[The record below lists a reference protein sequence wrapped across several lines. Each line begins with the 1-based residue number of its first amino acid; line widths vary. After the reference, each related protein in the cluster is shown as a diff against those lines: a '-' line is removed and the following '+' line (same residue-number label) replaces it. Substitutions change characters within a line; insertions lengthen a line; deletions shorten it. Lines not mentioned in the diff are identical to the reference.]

1 MSCWFEDSALTGFI
15 FLQTP
20 RTMRSGQ
27 QWSTVTNSVTVG
39 QFLALRGDVQ
49 DLQQKVTACHRMLK
63 HLVGGLLTGPN
74 DDEEL
79 LTRPL
84 TSVEAVDNLQQQL
97 TLPAVRKRAV
107 SSVLSIKQTLILG
120 IICNEVILSP
130 L

>member
-1 MSCWFEDSALTGFI
+1 
-15 FLQTP
+15 
-20 RTMRSGQ
+20 MRSGQ
-27 QWSTVTNSVTVG
+27 QWSTVTNNVTVG

-63 HLVGGLLTGPN
+63 HLVGGLFTGPN
-74 DDEEL
+74 DDVEL